1 MLMCRFLLSLVVPW
15 LKEELADSDLI
26 LVPGLDTLDS
36 QTLFRTLAPL
46 YTRLDAQPLRKGIN
60 PLKRQRRKMVR
71 VGLWFKLPRTWCL

>member
-1 MLMCRFLLSLVVPW
+1 MLMFRFLLSLVVPW

-46 YTRLDAQPLRKGIN
+46 YTRLDAQPMRKGIN
-60 PLKRQRRKMVR
+60 H
-71 VGLWFKLPRTWCL
+71 

>member
-1 MLMCRFLLSLVVPW
+1 MCRFLLSLVVPW

-46 YTRLDAQPLRKGIN
+46 YTRLDAQPLR
-60 PLKRQRRKMVR
+60 
-71 VGLWFKLPRTWCL
+71 